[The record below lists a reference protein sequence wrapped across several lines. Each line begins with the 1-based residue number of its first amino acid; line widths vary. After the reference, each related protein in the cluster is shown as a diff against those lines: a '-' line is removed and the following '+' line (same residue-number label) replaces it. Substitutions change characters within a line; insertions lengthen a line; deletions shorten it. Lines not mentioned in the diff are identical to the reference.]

1 MSFIVVPVAGPVFYQ
16 KLNHMVVLDKAHA
29 QAPGPCA
36 VLTRHPTEGRLHDGG
51 LRLGEMEQ
59 DCLITYGAANLI
71 MEQLMHSSDA
81 FSANVCL
88 TCGLLQYQVS
98 FEDRPFNFHNN
109 LT

>member
-51 LRLGEMEQ
+51 LRLGDHLWCSES
-59 DCLITYGAANLI
+59 DHGAI
-71 MEQLMHSSDA
+71 DA
-81 FSANVCL
+81 FTGCFFSKCL
-88 TCGLLQYQVS
+88 SHLWFIAVS
-98 FEDRPFNFHNN
+98 GKF
-109 LT
+109 